1 MSHKQCRF
9 SRNICSLLNAT
20 QDISSFNCVTYTHA
34 SICRVWLTGMCYRY
48 SGSLRS
54 LLNANADYVVDA
66 LCGQLRDLGTH
77 PRAPLLLAALLRRA
91 GGVAPHMLPLMAEPL
106 QAALRVCV

>member
-1 MSHKQCRF
+1 MTP
-9 SRNICSLLNAT
+9 SL
-20 QDISSFNCVTYTHA
+20 FFTH
-34 SICRVWLTGMCYRY
+34 RHN
-48 SGSLRS
+48 GSLRS

-66 LCGQLRDLGTH
+66 LCGQLRDLQAH

-106 QAALRVCV
+106 QAALRVGVDMCECACVDVCVLRWLLTCCR